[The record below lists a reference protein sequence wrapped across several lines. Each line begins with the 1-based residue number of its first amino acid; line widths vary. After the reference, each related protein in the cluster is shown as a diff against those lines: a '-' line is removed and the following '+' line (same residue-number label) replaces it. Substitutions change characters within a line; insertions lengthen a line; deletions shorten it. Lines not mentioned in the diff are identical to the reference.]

1 MSFKPVWLTPVA
13 LFLVLA
19 ACSSPQ
25 EKAAE
30 AEAEYTEEKTKT
42 LKEYKECAKEAEGD
56 ESKLKSCDALL
67 KAVEAVEGGGK

>member
-1 MSFKPVWLTPVA
+1 MQFRAVWLAPVA
-13 LFLVLA
+13 AFFALA
-19 ACSSPQ
+19 ACTSPQ

-42 LKEYKECAKEAEGD
+42 LKEYKECAKDAEGD
-56 ESKLKSCDALL
+56 EQKLKSCDALL